1 MTVAAFQMRSRCV
14 SHGSTGRGRAG
25 QAGDGHHAILKKWT
39 RIAKLAD
46 PMGVCAML
54 AVWASAQSLRVEFTH
69 LSLIVAVLDVQNLVR
84 RLRR

>member
-1 MTVAAFQMRSRCV
+1 M
-14 SHGSTGRGRAG
+14 TGRDRAG
-25 QAGDGHHAILKKWT
+25 LAGGGHHAILKNWT
-39 RIAKLAD
+39 RIAKLAN

-54 AVWASAQSLRVEFTH
+54 AVRASAQSLRVEFTH